1 MCIVPGSCCC
11 DLLIKLGAV
20 LCLPQG
26 SSFLEPSVLT
36 THLALCS
43 PHLDCA
49 SLQPLSWSP
58 CLPRYPH
65 RCWGGQANSNV
76 AFTGKRSCQKQLSL
90 IYASAMSKAIEE
102 TQLCLVTLDLL
113 SYIYIFLMFERIL
126 CKAQSYHSQQSPVQS
141 HKRCEEWEW
150 ARDLIESASSVCLL
164 SIFAGQ
170 ERSC

>member
-1 MCIVPGSCCC
+1 M
-11 DLLIKLGAV
+11 GAV
-20 LCLPQG
+20 LCLPWG

-49 SLQPLSWSP
+49 SLQPLTWSP
-58 CLPRYPH
+58 CLPHYSH
-65 RCWGGQANSNV
+65 RCWGRQANLNV
-76 AFTGKRSCQKQLSL
+76 AFTGKQSCQKQVCLSDVKSHKRN
-90 IYASAMSKAIEE
+90 SALPSHLGSAVLKI
-102 TQLCLVTLDLL
+102 D
-113 SYIYIFLMFERIL
+113 IFLMFERIL

-164 SIFAGQ
+164 SVFAGQ